1 MLGLAGHIAVRHDR
15 KLTYKWMH
23 AGTEVSHDLEEACKD
38 VDIAV
43 LLSGLPPRRSME
55 DFIMQ
60 SREMYSGIG
69 RALNDNASQHVKVR

>member
-1 MLGLAGHIAVRHDR
+1 M
-15 KLTYKWMH
+15 
-23 AGTEVSHDLEEACKD
+23 SHDLEEACKD

-60 SREMYSGIG
+60 SREMYRSCSGWT
-69 RALNDNASQHVKVR
+69 ASVSRPEHTELDCNS